1 MENGGLFAKGALMPL
16 RWRCDFSC
24 SDGEGAVP
32 LTLTDSWSPP
42 NVLVSGCSNRIRP
55 PYLPRLGA
63 AGDAIL
69 ARLVSRPGLPS
80 TVSVGL
86 PEMDRRRSQIHSPAL
101 VSRREY
107 AAPPRPGESP
117 RRRGRLVLPGLPFE
131 TRELR
136 EGGVDG
142 FGSTP
147 KQTLRVAV
155 GC

>member
-1 MENGGLFAKGALMPL
+1 MPL
-16 RWRCDFSC
+16 RWRCDCSC

-32 LTLTDSWSPP
+32 LTLTDSCRLELRRGPP

-101 VSRREY
+101 VSRREF

-136 EGGVDG
+136 DGGADG

-147 KQTLRVAV
+147 KQTLRLAV